1 MKTIEEVKAVVNAA
15 FKHDIDLLWRVDDNN
30 EIRAAINVN
39 DVFFWGCSD
48 AEEIEVEDLP
58 ELEKALE
65 DGGYIFGSYLFVCR
79 KRGMR
84 PQGAWIN
91 LCAKNYDDFKAQP
104 FLDAGP
110 VREIDVGNPK
120 EVEG

>member
-1 MKTIEEVKAVVNAA
+1 MKTIEEVKAVINAA
-15 FKHDIDLLWRVDDNN
+15 FKYDIDLYWHVDDND

-48 AEEIEVEDLP
+48 AEEVEVEDLP
-58 ELEKALE
+58 ALEKAIRDVGE
-65 DGGYIFGSYLFVCR
+65 IWGPYLFSCR

-91 LCAKNYDDFKAQP
+91 LCAKNYDDFTAQP

-110 VREIDVGNPK
+110 VREIDFGNPK
-120 EVEG
+120 EVGT

>member
-1 MKTIEEVKAVVNAA
+1 MKTIEEVKAIINAA
-15 FKHDIDLLWRVDDNN
+15 FKYDIDLYWHVDDSD

-39 DVFFWGCSD
+39 DVFFCGCSD
-48 AEEIEVEDLP
+48 AEEVEVEDLP
-58 ELEKALE
+58 ALEKAME
-65 DGGYIFGSYLFVCR
+65 DGGYIWGSYLFVCR

-91 LCAKNYDDFKAQP
+91 AGVKNYKEFNARP

-110 VREIDVGNPK
+110 MREIDVGNPE

>member
-1 MKTIEEVKAVVNAA
+1 M
-15 FKHDIDLLWRVDDNN
+15 
-30 EIRAAINVN
+30 
-39 DVFFWGCSD
+39 FFWGCSD
-48 AEEIEVEDLP
+48 AEEIEVDDLP
-58 ELEKALE
+58 ALEKAME
-65 DGGYIFGSYLFVCR
+65 DGGYIWGSYLFVCR

-91 LCAKNYDDFKAQP
+91 AGIHSRGGFKLQP

-110 VREIDVGNPK
+110 VREIDVVNPE